1 MTTPP
6 RGPASPAP
14 FEATRVAVPAPMPET
29 PALRSSR
36 LARATALA
44 VAAATLAACS
54 TTDLTGDTV
63 DYRSKATKTSPL
75 EIPPDLTQLQREA
88 RFTPQAG
95 TISATTYQGAGA
107 AAALAVPAGT
117 QAPVAGAGHFNVAVV
132 DTGAMRV
139 EREGDQRWLVTS
151 MTPEE
156 LWPKIRTFWE
166 TRGFVIAYENA
177 EGGIMETDWAENR
190 ARIPGGIIR
199 DTIGRALDTFY
210 STGERDKF
218 RTRIERTAT
227 GSEVYITHRGLIE
240 VYVTQDR
247 TDTRWTARPSD
258 PQLEADQ
265 LARLMTALG
274 TPPTEARTAVA
285 QAPERPPRARPLA
298 DQPGAA
304 LQVDENFD
312 RAWRRVGVALDRT
325 GFTVED
331 RDRASGVYFV
341 RYVDPKDE
349 VKAQP
354 GMLNRMFGIT
364 PTPPAPTRYR
374 IAVKGEGDRTVV
386 SVLDARGA
394 PETGEAAQRIVSVLV
409 ADLK

>member
-1 MTTPP
+1 M
-6 RGPASPAP
+6 AA
-14 FEATRVAVPAPMPET
+14 PAPMPET
-29 PALRSSR
+29 TALRSPR
-36 LARATALA
+36 LARALAIA
-44 VAAATLAACS
+44 VAAAALAACS

-63 DYRSKATKTSPL
+63 DYRSKASKTSPL
-75 EIPPDLTQLQREA
+75 EVPPDLTQLQREA

-107 AAALAVPAGT
+107 ATAPAATPAPT
-117 QAPVAGAGHFNVAVV
+117 AGAGHFNVAVV
-132 DTGAMRV
+132 DAGPMRV

-177 EGGIMETDWAENR
+177 EAGLMETDWAENR

-240 VYVTQDR
+240 VFVTQDR
-247 TDTRWTARPSD
+247 TDTRWTGRPSD

-285 QAPERPPRARPLA
+285 QAPERPPRARALA

-341 RYVDPKDE
+341 RYITPE
-349 VKAQP
+349 AEAKAQP
-354 GMLNRMFGIT
+354 GLVNRMFGIT
-364 PTPPAPTRYR
+364 PTPPPPTRYR
-374 IAVKGEGDRTVV
+374 IAVKGDGDDRTIV

-394 PETGEAAQRIVSVLV
+394 PEASEVGQRIVSVLV

>member
-1 MTTPP
+1 
-6 RGPASPAP
+6 
-14 FEATRVAVPAPMPET
+14 MPET
-29 PALRSSR
+29 TDLRFPR
-36 LARATALA
+36 LARVAAVATA
-44 VAAATLAACS
+44 AALFAACS

-63 DYRSKATKTSPL
+63 DYRSKAAKTSPL
-75 EIPPDLTQLQREA
+75 EVPPDLTQLQRES

-107 AAALAVPAGT
+107 APAANAQTQPPA
-117 QAPVAGAGHFNVAVV
+117 AGAGHFNVSVV
-132 DTGAMRV
+132 DTGTMRV
-139 EREGDQRWLVTS
+139 EREGDQRWLVTT

-166 TRGFVIAYENA
+166 TRGFVIVNENA
-177 EGGIMETDWAENR
+177 EAGIMETDWAENR
-190 ARIPGGIIR
+190 AKIPGGLFR

-218 RTRIERTAT
+218 RTRIERTPT
-227 GSEVYITHRGLIE
+227 GSEVYITHRGMVE
-240 VYVTQDR
+240 VYVTPDR
-247 TDTRWTARPSD
+247 SDTRWTGRPSD

-274 TPPTEARTAVA
+274 MPPAEARTAVA
-285 QAPERPPRARPLA
+285 QAPERPPRARPLSG
-298 DQPGAA
+298 QPGAA
-304 LQVDENFD
+304 LQVDESFD

-331 RDRASGVYFV
+331 RDRASGIYFV
-341 RYVDPKDE
+341 RYITPE
-349 VKAQP
+349 AEAKAQP
-354 GMLNRMFGIT
+354 GLINRVFGIT
-364 PTPPAPTRYR
+364 PAPAPPPPTRYR
-374 IAVKGEGDRTVV
+374 IAVKGEGDRTIV

-394 PETGEAAQRIVSVLV
+394 PEAGEAGQRIVSVLV

>member
-1 MTTPP
+1 
-6 RGPASPAP
+6 
-14 FEATRVAVPAPMPET
+14 MPET
-29 PALRSSR
+29 TDLCFPR
-36 LARATALA
+36 LARVASVATAAALA
-44 VAAATLAACS
+44 AACS
-54 TTDLTGDTV
+54 TIDLTGDTV
-63 DYRSKATKTSPL
+63 DYRSKAAKTPPL
-75 EIPPDLTQLQREA
+75 EVPPDLTQLQRES
-88 RFTPQAG
+88 RFAPQAG

-107 AAALAVPAGT
+107 AAAAAGT
-117 QAPVAGAGHFNVAVV
+117 PTPAAGAGHSNVAVV
-132 DTGAMRV
+132 DAGPIRV

-177 EGGIMETDWAENR
+177 EAGIMETDWAENR
-190 ARIPGGIIR
+190 AKIPGGIIR
-199 DTIGRALDTFY
+199 DTIGRLLDTFY

-218 RTRIERTAT
+218 RTRIERTPT
-227 GSEVYITHRGLIE
+227 GSEVYITHRGLVE

-247 TDTRWTARPSD
+247 SDTRWTGRPSD

-285 QAPERPPRARPLA
+285 QAPERPPRARPLTG
-298 DQPGAA
+298 QPGAA
-304 LQVDENFD
+304 LRVDENFD

-341 RYVDPKDE
+341 RYVAPQAE
-349 VKAQP
+349 AEAQP
-354 GMLNRMFGIT
+354 GLVSRLFGIT
-364 PTPPAPTRYR
+364 PAPPPPTRYR
-374 IAVKGEGDRTVV
+374 IAVKGEGDDTTIV

-394 PETGEAAQRIVSVLV
+394 PEAGEAGQRIVSVLV
-409 ADLK
+409 AELK